1 MPKNPDTRFLKGA
14 GGLKQPSRDRDAVLG
29 RVAEA
34 RRLRDRDA
42 SRAMKEHNANRLEV
56 LAKTARLRADRLAR
70 LADVTPRPKSIRR
83 KII

>member
-1 MPKNPDTRFLKGA
+1 MPKNRKMPFPKGA

-34 RRLRDRDA
+34 KRLRDRDA
-42 SRAMKEHNANRLEV
+42 SRAMKEHEANRLEV
-56 LAKTARLRADRLAR
+56 LARTARLREDRLAR
-70 LADVTPRPKSIRR
+70 ISDATLRPNSIRR